1 MNKCCQ
7 CHWTVHFKMVNT
19 MLCEFHFNLKKKP
32 PWQSGEHIHRRV
44 DMIRNSEVRVQ
55 AVHSSGNRN
64 WEIVTDLNLR
74 IFRKKT
80 DWKWCEKGW
89 LFSGISRLGRQNL
102 GTARQFTTE
111 QAVRDI
117 SQALNLDLSS
127 KDQSGLQIRLLEIW
141 MYDRRKWNRS
151 R

>member
-55 AVHSSGNRN
+55 AVHSSGNGN
-64 WEIVTDLNLR
+64 WEVVTDLNLR

-102 GTARQFTTE
+102 GTARQFTIE
-111 QAVRDI
+111 QAVCQGRFAGIKLRSLFKRPVWTADKAPRD
-117 SQALNLDLSS
+117 LNV
-127 KDQSGLQIRLLEIW
+127 W
-141 MYDRRKWNRS
+141 
-151 R
+151 